1 MMLWFR
7 NLPQINMDFSE
18 WTPFIQNNWF
28 RKNYMKFVYLLMLA
42 IFLAPNLLGEGF
54 SFLST
59 FTLLTLL
66 LIIVAVF
73 IVHEFLH
80 VLVIHNK
87 GDISLTV
94 KGIFFWINT
103 NEILSKKRF
112 WIFMSL
118 PIIVLSVLPGII
130 SCYSSGSI
138 KSLMLFIGWVNLII
152 SSSDIVN
159 SFLILIKP
167 NKTVFWRGYY
177 QVKQYPCIIRH
188 TDNH

>member
-1 MMLWFR
+1 
-7 NLPQINMDFSE
+7 MD
-18 WTPFIQNNWF
+18 PFYSKNNWF

-54 SFLST
+54 SFIST

-103 NEILSKKRF
+103 NAILSKKRF

-177 QVKQYPCIIRH
+177 QVKQYPYIIRH